1 MFSHFLCL
9 LLLRFRKYE
18 IENYADDGRE
28 TDAGNGKG
36 TGGEDGT
43 TQAHRQHHRD
53 DDDIAGFIHIYLV
66 LHQVLNKKHTG
77 LTPQQIRS

>member
-1 MFSHFLCL
+1 MLCL

-18 IENYADDGRE
+18 VENYANDGGE
-28 TDAGNGKG
+28 TDAGNGEG
-36 TGGEDGT
+36 TGGEDGA

-66 LHQVLNKKHTG
+66 LRQVLNKKHTG